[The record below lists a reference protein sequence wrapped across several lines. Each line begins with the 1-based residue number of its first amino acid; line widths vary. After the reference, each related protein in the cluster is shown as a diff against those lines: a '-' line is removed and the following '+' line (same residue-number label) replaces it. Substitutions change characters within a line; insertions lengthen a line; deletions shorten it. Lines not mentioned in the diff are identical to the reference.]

1 MRKLK
6 ERVYTRKCK
15 TCKEKFE
22 PRGVNQIVCSA
33 TCAAELQRKMRIRI
47 SREYI
52 KDYKRKNREAKAKL
66 KTTSSHLQDLQK
78 IFNKWVVLRDKSLPC
93 ISCGVVSGVRFSCG
107 HYWTQGSYP
116 NLRIDPDNAHKQCWF
131 NCNKN
136 KRGNLA
142 EYTPNLIKK
151 IGQKRYDD
159 LYQRRNTTLKL
170 SIPEIADL
178 KELYRTKIKQLNK

>member
-1 MRKLK
+1 MR
-6 ERVYTRKCK
+6 
-15 TCKEKFE
+15 TCKNPSCKRKFE
-22 PRGVNQIVCSA
+22 PRGENQLVCSVKCA
-33 TCAAELQRKMRIRI
+33 TNYQRILNAKKWKK
-47 SREYI
+47 E
-52 KDYKRKNREAKAKL
+52 KKEVKAKL

-151 IGQKRYDD
+151 IGQKRYDL
-159 LYQRRNTTLKL
+159 LYENRNVPLKL
-170 SIPEIADL
+170 SIPEITELKDL
-178 KELYRTKIKQLNK
+178 YKSKIKSLKQ

>member
-15 TCKEKFE
+15 ICKVGFE
-22 PRGVNQIVCSA
+22 PRGANQIVCAA

-52 KDYKRKNREAKAKL
+52 KDYKRKNREIKAKL

-93 ISCGVVSGVRFSCG
+93 ISCGTTKDVMYSAG
-107 HYWTQGSYP
+107 HFYTVGSYP
-116 NLRIDPDNAHKQCWF
+116 NLRFHPDNCHKQCL
-131 NCNKN
+131 NSCNKN
-136 KRGNLA
+136 KHGNIT

-151 IGQKRYDD
+151 ITQSGFDN
-159 LYQRRNTTLKL
+159 LYENRNVPLKL

-178 KELYRTKIKQLNK
+178 KELYRTKIKSLKQ